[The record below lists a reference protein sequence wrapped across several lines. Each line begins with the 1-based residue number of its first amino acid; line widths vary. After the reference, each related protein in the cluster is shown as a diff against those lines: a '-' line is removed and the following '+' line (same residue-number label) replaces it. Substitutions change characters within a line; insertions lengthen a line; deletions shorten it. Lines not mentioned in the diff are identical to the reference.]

1 MHVEPAVSASSKVV
15 SFGQT
20 YFSSNVLFSKHLLIG
35 TFLYVLKN
43 YVQTLCCMAEQTS
56 AFLHRIHLH
65 YVLRLVQR
73 VLGKVASVPHAIEMF
88 SFFGL
93 IIIY

>member
-15 SFGQT
+15 SLGQT
-20 YFSSNVLFSKHLLIG
+20 SDFSSNVLCFKHLLISS
-35 TFLYVLKN
+35 FLYVLRN
-43 YVQTLCCMAEQTS
+43 YEQTS

-93 IIIY
+93 TIIC